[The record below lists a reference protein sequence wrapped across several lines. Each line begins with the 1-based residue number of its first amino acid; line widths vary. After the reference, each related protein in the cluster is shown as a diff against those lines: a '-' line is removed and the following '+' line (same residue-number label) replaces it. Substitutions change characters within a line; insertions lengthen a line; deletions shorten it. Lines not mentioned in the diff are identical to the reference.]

1 MAWKLSPG
9 PLFLLRMQHKLSWK
23 IKFLKQVDFTEYVI
37 AKLSEYVKINTRTSL
52 DSFLQRVL

>member
-1 MAWKLSPG
+1 MAWKLIPG

-37 AKLSEYVKINTRTSL
+37 AKLSEYVKISMQCSS
-52 DSFLQRVL
+52 DSILQMML